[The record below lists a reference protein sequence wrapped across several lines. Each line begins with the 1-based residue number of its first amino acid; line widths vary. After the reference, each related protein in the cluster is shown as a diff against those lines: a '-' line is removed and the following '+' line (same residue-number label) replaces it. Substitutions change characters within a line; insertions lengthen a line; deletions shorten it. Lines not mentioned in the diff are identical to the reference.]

1 MSFYNKL
8 IFSSVLLFFALSV
21 SQAQTPS
28 ALTQEQV
35 QQLKTYEKKMQTA
48 SDSIVNSSDF
58 LVRFKQDSVLI
69 RNLVQALKVPN
80 SFWYNF
86 DSVRISKLYAP
97 DSSFK
102 IFTWQVSKDLAYHR
116 QKGAI
121 QMKTDD
127 GSLKLFPLFDV
138 SDFTRKPNDSIRTPN
153 NWIGAIYYKILQH
166 TITGKNYYTLLGSDE
181 NNERSNK
188 KWIEILSFNND
199 GKPEFG
205 APIFSYPA
213 QEHWPPQ
220 PCYRFSIEYKKQ
232 SGVRMNYDKNVET
245 IVFDHLF
252 SESNQ
257 PLLPHTLVPF
267 GDFEGFRFIKTKW
280 VYTDKPF
287 DKMVTEK
294 PNSMPKPILP
304 EKEN

>member
-1 MSFYNKL
+1 MQSFFKL
-8 IFSSVLLFFALSV
+8 SFLVFLFLYGINASHSQKTTPFSK
-21 SQAQTPS
+21 
-28 ALTQEQV
+28 EQL
-35 QQLKTYEKKMQTA
+35 QQLKSYEENMKAA
-48 SDSIVNSSDF
+48 SDSIINAQDF
-58 LVRFKQDSVLI
+58 LVRFKQDSILI
-69 RNLVQALKVPN
+69 KNLVQALRIPH
-80 SFWYNF
+80 SFYYGF
-86 DSVRISKLYAP
+86 DSVHISKLYAP

-102 IFTWQVSKDLAYHR
+102 IFTWQVTKDFAYHR

-138 SDFTRKPNDSIRTPN
+138 SDFTRRPNDSLRTPN
-153 NWIGAIYYKILQH
+153 NWIGAIYYKILKH

-188 KWIEILSFNND
+188 KWIEVLSFNNE

-205 APIFSYPA
+205 APIFTYPA
-213 QEHWPPQ
+213 QEHWPAQ
-220 PCYRFSIEYKKQ
+220 PCYRFSIEYKK
-232 SGVRMNYDKNVET
+232 SAGARLNYDKNVET
-245 IVFDHLF
+245 IVFDHLI

-257 PLLPHTLVPF
+257 PLLPHTLVPY
-267 GDFEGFRFIKTKW
+267 GDFEGFRFIKNKW

-287 DKMVTEK
+287 DKVITEK
-294 PNSMPKPILP
+294 PNTMPKPILQ

>member
-1 MSFYNKL
+1 MRLLYIINLACS
-8 IFSSVLLFFALSV
+8 LLFLEIKVGFG
-21 SQAQTPS
+21 QYKNEFTK
-28 ALTQEQV
+28 EQL
-35 QQLKTYEKKMQTA
+35 QQLKSYEKKMQAA
-48 SDSIVNSSDF
+48 SDSIINAQDF
-58 LVRFKQDSVLI
+58 LVRFKQDSILI
-69 RNLVQALKVPN
+69 RNLVQALKISN

-86 DSVRISKLYAP
+86 DSVHISKLYAP

-102 IFTWQVSKDLAYHR
+102 IFTWQVSKDFAYHR

-121 QMKTDD
+121 QVKTDD

-166 TITGKNYYTLLGSDE
+166 TIAGKNYYTLLGSDE

-188 KWIEILSFNND
+188 KWIEVLSFNSE

-205 APIFSYPA
+205 APIFSYPL
-213 QEHWPPQ
+213 QDHFPPQ
-220 PCYRFSIEYKKQ
+220 PCYRFSIDYKKNG
-232 SGVRMNYDKNVET
+232 GVRLNYDKNVDA
-245 IVFDHLF
+245 IIFDHLV

-257 PLLPHTLVPF
+257 PLLPHTLVPY
-267 GDFEGFRFIKTKW
+267 GDFEGFKFVKNKW

-287 DKMVTEK
+287 EKVITEK
-294 PNSMPKPILP
+294 PNIMPKPILQ

>member
-1 MSFYNKL
+1 MRFIHKL
-8 IFSSVLLFFALSV
+8 FFIFSLLFFAINATH
-21 SQAQTPS
+21 SQLPS
-28 ALTQEQV
+28 TFTKEQL
-35 QQLKTYEKKMQTA
+35 QQLQAYEKKMQAA
-48 SDSIVNSSDF
+48 SDSIVNSQDF

-69 RNLVQALKVPN
+69 KNLVQALKTPH

-102 IFTWQVSKDLAYHR
+102 IFTWQVSKDFAYHR
-116 QKGAI
+116 QRGAI
-121 QMKTDD
+121 QIKTDD

-138 SDFTRKPNDSIRTPN
+138 SDFTRKPNDSVRTAN
-153 NWIGAIYYKILQH
+153 NWIGAIYYKILLH
-166 TITGKNYYTLLGSDE
+166 TINDKKYYTLLGSDE

-188 KWIEILSFNND
+188 KWIDVLSFNNE

-213 QEHWPPQ
+213 QEHWPIQ
-220 PCYRFSIEYKKQ
+220 PCYRFSIEYKKE
-232 SGVRMNYDKNVET
+232 SGARLNYDKNVDA

-257 PLLPHTLVPF
+257 PLLSHTLVPY
-267 GDFEGFRFIKTKW
+267 GDFEGFRFIKNKW

-287 DKMVTEK
+287 DKLITEK
-294 PNSMPKPILP
+294 PNYMPKPILP